1 MTGESSTT
9 FALTSNNMKVNL
21 TQEFS
26 LVAQVTFING
36 SFINGTVTIRRPS
49 NLNGSIITCN
59 MDTLTLN
66 TPANMGKFLV
76 TGIGN

>member
-1 MTGESSTT
+1 MTGGSSTS
-9 FALTSNNMKVNL
+9 FALTSNTVKVNL
-21 TQEFS
+21 TNFS

-49 NLNGSIITCN
+49 NFNGSIITCN
-59 MDTLTLN
+59 MEPLTLN
-66 TPANMGKFLV
+66 IPANIGKFLV